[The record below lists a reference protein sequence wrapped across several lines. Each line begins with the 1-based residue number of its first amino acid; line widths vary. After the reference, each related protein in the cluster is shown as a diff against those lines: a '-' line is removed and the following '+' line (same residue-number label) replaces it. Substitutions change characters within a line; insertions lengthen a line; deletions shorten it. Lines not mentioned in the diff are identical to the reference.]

1 MAGLGTF
8 RPDSTTLSVELWSN
22 WGGWPV
28 AADAVRVQELQGDG
42 GADDD
47 FHVASTSPTID
58 AGDPNSPY
66 LSEPEP
72 NDGRA
77 NIGADGNTAQAATSP
92 AQELQMLS
100 PNSGLEKYQQ
110 GQSVAVQWRSFGLT
124 QNNTVFLM
132 NVGGGAVDNWLAN
145 AYQTVSGGTAW
156 TSNVIDTSG
165 LTDPAPEAVYQ
176 SWVYANSGVGNEL
189 AYNLPVPDGTYTI
202 TLEFADPWANGPGE
216 RVFDI
221 KLNGTTVQSDYD
233 IYAAA
238 GNNAT
243 ALTFAVTAS
252 GGQGIHLEL
261 VNDPDNWN
269 WGAILSGIELT
280 QANPAGVA
288 NPTVDLQVSG
298 DNGATWNTIATGLTM
313 DGYGRGSYNWTV
325 PANQPPGQYLMRV
338 VSDDFAGVSGTS
350 AGTFQIANGGTSFYV
365 NGDSTAGD
373 QYTTAVGNNLNDGKT
388 PSTPMA
394 SLAALINVYHPG
406 AGDTIY
412 VDNGTYD
419 LSSNIVLTAADS
431 GLTIVGPTDPGT
443 AAVLNRGNGNSGAYA
458 IDLNGANDVTLDNL
472 SVTGAY
478 DGIVT
483 YNNSGLTVT
492 DSSLY
497 GNSYYGIYVD
507 GSSSGV
513 TLADSSV
520 DGNGLTGICIN
531 GSGATVIADTV
542 YANGGSYVEHCDGI
556 DAYGWADTISDNNVY
571 GNYNEGIVV
580 NNGDWNA
587 GCQSVVSGN
596 TVDNNLWGGSSNEID
611 ATSNVLV
618 TGNTVYGNGGRTG
631 IFVTNGATAS
641 DNVVYGNYDGIVGG
655 SSASVIDNRSFANTD
670 AGIVVNYWGRL
681 RD

>member
-1 MAGLGTF
+1 M
-8 RPDSTTLSVELWSN
+8 
-22 WGGWPV
+22 
-28 AADAVRVQELQGDG
+28 
-42 GADDD
+42 
-47 FHVASTSPTID
+47 
-58 AGDPNSPY
+58 
-66 LSEPEP
+66 
-72 NDGRA
+72 
-77 NIGADGNTAQAATSP
+77 
-92 AQELQMLS
+92 
-100 PNSGLEKYQQ
+100 
-110 GQSVAVQWRSFGLT
+110 
-124 QNNTVFLM
+124 
-132 NVGGGAVDNWLAN
+132 
-145 AYQTVSGGTAW
+145 
-156 TSNVIDTSG
+156 
-165 LTDPAPEAVYQ
+165 
-176 SWVYANSGVGNEL
+176 
-189 AYNLPVPDGTYTI
+189 
-202 TLEFADPWANGPGE
+202 
-216 RVFDI
+216 
-221 KLNGTTVQSDYD
+221 
-233 IYAAA
+233 
-238 GNNAT
+238 
-243 ALTFAVTAS
+243 
-252 GGQGIHLEL
+252 
-261 VNDPDNWN
+261 
-269 WGAILSGIELT
+269 
-280 QANPAGVA
+280 A

-298 DNGATWNTIATGLTM
+298 DNGAAWNTIATGLTM

-670 AGIVVNYWGRL
+670 AGIVVNYWGGCVISGNTVYSNSIGIYTIFPGWVGTVTNNLIYANTNEGVLISGGGGQLINNTIYQPVGDAVKVQDGSQNVDLENNILWVQAGYDINVAPDSEVGFSSDYNDLYTTNTGQIALWEGQSFTNLADWFYEVGFDGHSITANPQFIDPAGTDGILGLQHRV
-681 RD
+681 